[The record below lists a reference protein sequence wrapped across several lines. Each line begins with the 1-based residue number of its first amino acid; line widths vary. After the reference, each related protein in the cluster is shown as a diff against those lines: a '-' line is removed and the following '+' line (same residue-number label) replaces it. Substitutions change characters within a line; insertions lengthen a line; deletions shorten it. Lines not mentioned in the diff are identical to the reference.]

1 MIIMHVQ
8 GNLQELRWLLL
19 IQIWQ
24 CYMLSTMPHNF
35 IEIELRHD
43 PFLLLLSLWDNI
55 NNMAFFLDCG
65 TLWLEMANGAF
76 HTALSTKLLVVVS
89 TFQRVSTLTLI
100 FNFKVI
106 GFRWPPKHHAKVM
119 KVSWKFPFSLYH
131 FPGWIDTRWGKWME
145 ILLHTH
151 KES

>member
-1 MIIMHVQ
+1 MVLATTIHI
-8 GNLQELRWLLL
+8 LWWL
-19 IQIWQ
+19 IWQ
-24 CYMLSTMPHNF
+24 CYILSTMPHNF
-35 IEIELRHD
+35 IEIELRHN
-43 PFLLLLSLWDNI
+43 PFPQTIII
-55 NNMAFFLDCG
+55 NNMACSLDCG